1 MALPPLMTLRGG
13 RISFGGQPLFDDLDL
28 QLGRGDRA
36 CLVGRNGS
44 GKSTLLK
51 ILAGLIELDAGEL
64 FRQPGTKTA
73 YLPQDPAFDP
83 DETVARYVAADG
95 EPAHRVDAILAQV
108 GLDGTRRLGT
118 LSGGEGRRTA
128 IARALVG
135 EPDILLLDEPTNHLD
150 LAAIDWLERV
160 LAGFGGAL
168 LMVSHDRAFLDRV
181 TTRTFWLDRGR
192 LLRNDSDFAD
202 FDRWSESVLE
212 AELREAERL
221 DSKLRDETR
230 WLLRG
235 VTARRRRN
243 QGRLRKLETMRAA
256 RAALLGGRGGKA
268 KLAVEDGEIRS
279 RLVIEAKDI
288 AKSFVDADGRER
300 VIVSGFSTRVLR
312 GDRIGLIG
320 ANGAGKTTLLRM
332 LTGDL
337 APDRGSVRL
346 AKNLTQAYFDQHRAV
361 LNREA
366 TLWDTLCPAGGDQVM
381 VHGRPRHV
389 RAYLRDFL
397 FDPRQADS
405 PVGSLSG
412 GERNRL
418 LLAKIMATPSELL
431 VLDEPTNDLDMDT
444 LDLLPEMLAD
454 YPGTLLLVSH
464 DRDFLD
470 KTVNG
475 TIAME
480 GDGTAIEYA
489 GGYSD
494 YMAQRRARAAP
505 RAGTP
510 PPERKA
516 APRTRGAAPRQ
527 RLGYKDQRDLELLPE
542 RIAALEAE
550 IAELEA
556 RLADPTLYLQD
567 RAAFDRATARIA
579 EARAELDAAETRWL
593 ELDARREAFARSD
606 G

>member
-1 MALPPLMTLRGG
+1 MTLRGG
-13 RISFGGQPLFDDLDL
+13 RISFGGKPLFADLEL

-51 ILAGLIELDAGEL
+51 ILAGLIEVDDGEL
-64 FRQPGTKTA
+64 FRQPGAKA
-73 YLPQDPAFDP
+73 SYLPQDPTFDP
-83 DETVARYVAADG
+83 DETVAHHVAADG
-95 EPAHRVDAILAQV
+95 EPPHRVDAMLAQV
-108 GLDGTRRLGT
+108 GLDGSRRLGT
-118 LSGGEGRRTA
+118 LSGGEGRRA
-128 IARALVG
+128 ALARALVG
-135 EPDILLLDEPTNHLD
+135 DPDILLLDEPTNHLD

-160 LAGFGGAL
+160 LTGFGGAL
-168 LMVSHDRAFLDRV
+168 LMVSHDRAFLNRV

-192 LLRNDSDFAD
+192 LRRSETGFAE
-202 FDRWSESVLE
+202 FDDWSEAVLQ

-221 DSKLRDETR
+221 DSKLRDETH

-268 KLAVEDGEIRS
+268 KMAAEDGEIKS
-279 RLVIEAKDI
+279 KLVIEAKDI
-288 AKSFVDADGRER
+288 AKSYADDDGER
-300 VIVSGFSTRVLR
+300 VIVRGFSTRVLR
-312 GDRIGLIG
+312 GDRIALVG

-337 APDRGSVRL
+337 APDHGSVRL

-361 LNREA
+361 LDREKS
-366 TLWDTLCPAGGDQVM
+366 LWETLCPAGGDQVM
-381 VHGRPRHV
+381 VHGQPRHV
-389 RAYLRDFL
+389 RSYLKDFL
-397 FDPRQADS
+397 FDPRQAES

-418 LLAKIMATPSELL
+418 LLAKIMAMPSELL

-444 LDLLPEMLAD
+444 LDLLQEMLAD

-475 TIAME
+475 TIVME
-480 GDGTAIEYA
+480 GDGTAVDYA

-494 YMAQRRARAAP
+494 YLVQRKLRGAPKAEAASSAARPASPRETRRA
-505 RAGTP
+505 
-510 PPERKA
+510 E
-516 APRTRGAAPRQ
+516 PRQ

-542 RIAALEAE
+542 QVAALEAE
-550 IAELEA
+550 IRSLEA
-556 RLADPTLYLQD
+556 ALADPTLYQRD
-567 RAAFDRATARIA
+567 RAAFERAMARIA
-579 EARAELDAAETRWL
+579 AARVELDAAETRWL
-593 ELDARREAFARSD
+593 ELEARRDAFAQSN